1 MPRAAKIKSITA
13 KLTPEQKK
21 HYDNLMAARD
31 AVMGRVRSYA
41 EDALDCSNADK
52 RGVTT
57 HMADVGSDSSRH
69 EMGLQLMSEEG
80 DVLELIEEAIERLKA
95 CKADG
100 LDLRG
105 ADNVDQAYVDKIHA
119 AGYTLDIWTVDDP
132 EKAKRFIDY
141 GVDGITSNCA
151 AKLKNMFA

>member
-1 MPRAAKIKSITA
+1 MPRAPKIKSITA

-57 HMADVGSDSSRH
+57 HMADVGSDS
-69 EMGLQLMSEEG
+69 
-80 DVLELIEEAIERLKA
+80 I
-95 CKADG
+95 
-100 LDLRG
+100 
-105 ADNVDQAYVDKIHA
+105 
-119 AGYTLDIWTVDDP
+119 
-132 EKAKRFIDY
+132 
-141 GVDGITSNCA
+141 
-151 AKLKNMFA
+151 

>member
-1 MPRAAKIKSITA
+1 MPRVAKVKSITA
-13 KLTPEQKK
+13 KLTPEQKR

-57 HMADVGSDSSRH
+57 HMADMGSDSSRH

-80 DVLELIEEAIERLKA
+80 DVLELIEEAIQRLIENK
-95 CKADG
+95 D
-100 LDLRG
+100 
-105 ADNVDQAYVDKIHA
+105 YVPKHSA
-119 AGYTLDIWTVDDP
+119 ALSRRLT
-132 EKAKRFIDY
+132 KRS
-141 GVDGITSNCA
+141 GTS
-151 AKLKNMFA
+151 L

>member
-1 MPRAAKIKSITA
+1 MPRAPKIKSITA

-57 HMADVGSDSSRH
+57 HMADVGGDSIRH
-69 EMGLQLMSEEG
+69 EMDLQLMSEEG
-80 DVLELIEEAIERLKA
+80 DVLELIEEAIKRLIENNGFGICQECGEAIPPARLEVRPYAIYCTK
-95 CKADG
+95 CKSIREKNG
-100 LDLRG
+100 GNRLR
-105 ADNVDQAYVDKIHA
+105 
-119 AGYTLDIWTVDDP
+119 
-132 EKAKRFIDY
+132 
-141 GVDGITSNCA
+141 
-151 AKLKNMFA
+151 

>member
-13 KLTPEQKK
+13 KLTPEQKR

-31 AVMGRVRSYA
+31 AVSGRVSAYA

-57 HMADVGSDSSRH
+57 HMADMGSDSSRH

-80 DVLELIEEAIERLKA
+80 DVLELIEDAIKRLVENKGYGICQDCGQA
-95 CKADG
+95 IPPARLEVRPYEIYCTKCKSIREKNG
-100 LDLRG
+100 ENHLR
-105 ADNVDQAYVDKIHA
+105 
-119 AGYTLDIWTVDDP
+119 
-132 EKAKRFIDY
+132 
-141 GVDGITSNCA
+141 
-151 AKLKNMFA
+151 